1 MRVVVATDSFKGS
14 LSSREVADAFELG
27 LRDHTPDCEVVKVVI
42 ADGGEGTTEALTE
55 SLGGRLIEVEVC
67 DPLGRPIVARYGIVD
82 DSKTA
87 IIELSSASGL
97 TLLNTEERNPLLTS
111 TFGTGEM
118 IADAIQRGCRKFLVG
133 IGGSA
138 TNDGGTGALRALG
151 FRFLDSESSPL
162 VGGGEILDKI
172 AAIDNSHVIKELSE
186 CEFTIAC
193 DVTNPLYGEQG
204 AAYIYAPQKG
214 ATPDMVEQ
222 LDRALRNF
230 ARVVEAFSNRR
241 ISDMEG
247 AGAAGGVGGGFKAL
261 LNARLVRGID
271 MVLEAIEFD
280 QIIEGCD
287 LVITG
292 EGKIDRQTIMGKAPS
307 GVLATAREQGIP
319 TIAIGGCVEWCEEL
333 RNSQFTAIEAVTPE
347 DMELTEAMRTETA
360 KNNIRHTAKRIAE
373 QYLTKPI

>member
-27 LRDHTPDCEVVKVVI
+27 LCDHTPDCEVVKVAI

-55 SLGGRLIEVEVC
+55 SLGGRLIEIEVC
-67 DPLGRPIVARYGIVD
+67 DPLGRTIAARYGIVD

-97 TLLNTEERNPLLTS
+97 TLLDTEERNPLLTS

-151 FRFLDSESSPL
+151 FRFLDSEGTPL

-172 AAIDNSHVIKELSE
+172 AAIDNSHVIKELCK

-280 QIIEGCD
+280 RIIKGCD

-307 GVLATAREQGIP
+307 GVVAAAIEQDIP
-319 TIAIGGCVEWCEEL
+319 VIAIGGCIEWCEEL
-333 RNSQFTAIEAVTPE
+333 RDSQFTAIEAVTPE
-347 DMELTEAMRTETA
+347 GMELTEAMCTETA

-373 QYLTKPI
+373 QYLTK